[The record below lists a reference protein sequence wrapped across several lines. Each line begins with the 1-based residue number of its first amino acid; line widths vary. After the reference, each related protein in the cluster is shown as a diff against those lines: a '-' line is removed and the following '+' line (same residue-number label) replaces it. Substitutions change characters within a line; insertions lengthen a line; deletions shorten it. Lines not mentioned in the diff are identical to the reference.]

1 MTFKVS
7 VDQSDIVFNSR
18 EGETL
23 LDAIERAGYAVPYS
37 CRMGVCIE
45 CAGKLC
51 DGTVS
56 TWSGEI
62 SGPADEVL
70 FCQARPV
77 SDVRILPSE
86 IDDGGP
92 EISRYVRAAVHQIT
106 HPTSEIS
113 ILKVRFPI
121 GVRVK
126 FRAGQ
131 YLRIILPNRE
141 TREFY
146 MANAPQMADGVE
158 IHVRSIPGG
167 LFATSVLAS
176 LERGDTLDLDLPYG
190 DFYLRTTS
198 DRPML
203 MIATGVGFAP
213 LKSMIES
220 LLQRDNTRP
229 THLFWGGRR
238 KQDLYMADLVR
249 HWTAQAGWLKFTP
262 VLSEPEVGWS
272 GATGQVEEAALRDL
286 PDLSGWQV
294 YACGDPQMIEQ
305 ARSDFISRAGLP
317 EGEFFA
323 DSFGVPGRL
332 P

>member
-7 VDQSDIVFNSR
+7 VDQSDIVFDSR

-23 LDAIERAGYAVPYS
+23 MDAIERAGYAVPYS
-37 CRMGVCIE
+37 CRIGVCMQ

-51 DGTVS
+51 DGTVL

-62 SGPADEVL
+62 SGPADDLL
-70 FCQARPV
+70 FCLARPV
-77 SDVRILPSE
+77 SDIRILPTE

-92 EISRYVRAAVHQIT
+92 EISRYVRATVHQIT
-106 HPTSEIS
+106 HPTSDIS
-113 ILKVRFPI
+113 ILKVRFPSGI
-121 GVRVK
+121 RVK

-131 YLRIILPNRE
+131 HLRIILPNRDV
-141 TREFY
+141 REFY

-158 IHVRSIPGG
+158 IHVRSIPDG

-190 DFYLRTTS
+190 DFHLRTS
-198 DRPML
+198 SKKPML
-203 MIATGVGFAP
+203 MIAMGTGFAP
-213 LKSMIES
+213 LKSMIEY
-220 LLQRDNTRP
+220 LLQRDNERP
-229 THLFWGGRR
+229 THLYWGGRR
-238 KQDLYMADLVR
+238 EQDLYMADLVR

-262 VLSEPEVGWS
+262 VLSEPEAGWN
-272 GATGQVEEAALRDL
+272 GATGRVEEVALRDL

-294 YACGDPQMIEQ
+294 YACGDAPMIEQ
-305 ARSDFISRAGLP
+305 VRIDLISRAGLP
-317 EGEFFA
+317 AGEFFA
-323 DSFGVPGRL
+323 ESFGVPGIL

>member
-7 VDQSDIVFNSR
+7 VDQSDIAFDSR

-37 CRMGVCIE
+37 CRMGVCLQ
-45 CAGKLC
+45 CVGKLC
-51 DGTVS
+51 QGTVS

-62 SGPADEVL
+62 SGPADDLL
-70 FCQARPV
+70 FCLAKPV
-77 SDVRILPSE
+77 SDVRILPTE

-92 EISRYVRAAVHQIT
+92 EISRYVRATVHQIT

-131 YLRIILPNRE
+131 YVRVILPNRE

-158 IHVRSIPGG
+158 LHVRSIAGG
-167 LFATSVLAS
+167 LFAASVLAS

-190 DFYLRTTS
+190 DFHLRTSS
-198 DRPML
+198 DKPML
-203 MIATGVGFAP
+203 MIAKGTGFAP

-220 LLQRDNTRP
+220 LLQQDNARL
-229 THLFWGGRR
+229 THLYWGGRSE
-238 KQDLYMADLVR
+238 QDIYMVDLVR
-249 HWTAQAGWLKFTP
+249 HWTEQASWLKFTP
-262 VLSEPEVGWS
+262 VLSEPEAGWS
-272 GATGQVEEAALRDL
+272 GATGRVEEVALRDL
-286 PDLSGWQV
+286 PDLAGWQV
-294 YACGDPQMIEQ
+294 YACGDARMIEQ

-317 EGEFFA
+317 ADEFFA
-323 DSFGVPGRL
+323 DSFGVPGML